1 MLHYSAQFCNA
12 LAEKYQV
19 SVVLADYY
27 QGNLYDPNINI
38 VKIKTNP
45 DVKSFIFESLDIVQH
60 IKLRK
65 TIKKLKPD
73 IIHFID
79 NHPRYILYAKW
90 LKRAGYPIYV
100 TQHDPTL
107 HSGDSKWLQGK
118 VAVWTNS
125 VLREISDKLIVHWEN
140 LKAELVE
147 HYQVKAEKITVVP
160 HGNYNFFTR
169 WWKKNANPIQ
179 NSFLF
184 FGRIVEYKWLD
195 ILLKSLVF
203 ILKKVPNF
211 TLIIAWS
218 WSLDTYKE
226 LLDTYASHIK
236 VYNINIPDEEVR
248 RYFQMV
254 EFVVLPYKDATG
266 SGVIPLAFAFKKPV
280 LVNNVGELGNYTRD
294 AQGGYVMN
302 TLTPQVL
309 AEQIIYLLEHKKE
322 AQQLGQNGRN
332 YTEEVLWWAG
342 IVAKIYS

>member
-107 HSGDSKWLQGK
+107 HSGDSK
-118 VAVWTNS
+118 
-125 VLREISDKLIVHWEN
+125 
-140 LKAELVE
+140 
-147 HYQVKAEKITVVP
+147 
-160 HGNYNFFTR
+160 
-169 WWKKNANPIQ
+169 
-179 NSFLF
+179 
-184 FGRIVEYKWLD
+184 
-195 ILLKSLVF
+195 
-203 ILKKVPNF
+203 
-211 TLIIAWS
+211 
-218 WSLDTYKE
+218 
-226 LLDTYASHIK
+226 
-236 VYNINIPDEEVR
+236 
-248 RYFQMV
+248 
-254 EFVVLPYKDATG
+254 
-266 SGVIPLAFAFKKPV
+266 
-280 LVNNVGELGNYTRD
+280 
-294 AQGGYVMN
+294 
-302 TLTPQVL
+302 
-309 AEQIIYLLEHKKE
+309 
-322 AQQLGQNGRN
+322 
-332 YTEEVLWWAG
+332 
-342 IVAKIYS
+342 